1 MHEAIQSLKRRV
13 EALEKASAP
22 EPRVAPVAAW
32 TAKSAPPRYDEVYAP
47 ACVALAALGGAAI
60 GILILWV
67 LARAPRGNGRNNE

>member
-1 MHEAIQSLKRRV
+1 MSLF
-13 EALEKASAP
+13 P
-22 EPRVAPVAAW
+22 QFAPV
-32 TAKSAPPRYDEVYAP
+32 TP